1 MATHDVDEAVLTLI
15 GSGQA
20 DTRSAIVKQTGLA
33 ASTVSAAVSRLVEA
47 GVIAEADE
55 SVSTGGRRARRLVTS
70 EGAGALALVEL
81 GAHHGLVALT
91 DPTLGIGRATSLLVD
106 IANGPKTVLA
116 AVMEEISRQEK
127 AAGVRVGGLALAV
140 MPRVAASSAPPAC
153 LDGTGLTSPRPW
165 HSSAVCLRSSKT
177 TRAPELSANP
187 STGDAWGA

>member
-1 MATHDVDEAVLTLI
+1 MATHDVDETVLTLI

-20 DTRSAIVKQTGLA
+20 DTRPAIVKQTGLA

-91 DPTLGIGRATSLLVD
+91 DPTRGIGRATSLLVD
-106 IANGPKTVLA
+106 IADGPEAVLT
-116 AVMEEISRQEK
+116 AVMEEISR
-127 AAGVRVGGLALAV
+127 
-140 MPRVAASSAPPAC
+140 PRTGRARPRRCRTHASYP
-153 LDGTGLTSPRPW
+153 PRPHARLGW
-165 HSSAVCLRSSKT
+165 HQRRRGSGPPLRP
-177 TRAPELSANP
+177 TRHHRKRRAR
-187 STGDAWGA
+187 WGHR